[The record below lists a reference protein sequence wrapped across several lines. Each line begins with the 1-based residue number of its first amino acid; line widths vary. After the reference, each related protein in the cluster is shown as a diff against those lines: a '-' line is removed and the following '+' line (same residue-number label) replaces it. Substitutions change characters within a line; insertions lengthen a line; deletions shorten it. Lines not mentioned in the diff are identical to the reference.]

1 MSRVRTRPTRD
12 DTREKLFEAAAR
24 VFEEQGIGGASI
36 EAIAAAAGF
45 TRGAFYSN
53 FKSKDELIIAMLEDH
68 VEQSIRRNLDLLA
81 RHKNLADFID
91 ALKTMDRSR
100 QDPLGRSP
108 LLHMEMILFVA
119 RAEKRRPEL
128 AKRLRAR
135 RKLITD
141 IVETTLK
148 NSGRNGSLNPTWTGA
163 ILLALEDGFRLHRLI
178 DPETTPADSFL
189 RAIGDLQRAIG
200 IRRPDE
206 RCDSG
211 RFSAALAPACALC
224 NWPGDRAHLARA
236 TPCQIAKRGQRADG
250 DADRKGDGVIAGE
263 VVQQA
268 GDPGTRGAAGER
280 RQHDGAE
287 DAAVML
293 ALKDLQH
300 HRAHDRGQAVAERAL
315 RQAS

>member
-12 DTREKLFEAAAR
+12 ETRDKLFEAAAR
-24 VFEEQGIGGASI
+24 VFEDQGIGSASI

-53 FKSKDELIIAMLEDH
+53 FASKEELIIAMLEDH

-81 RHKNLADFID
+81 KHNNLDDFLD
-91 ALKTMDRSR
+91 ALKSMDRSR

-135 RKLITD
+135 RKLIAD

-148 NSGRNGSLNPTWTGA
+148 DSGRPAAVNPSWTA
-163 ILLALEDGFRLHRLI
+163 AVVLALEDGFRLHRLI

-189 RAIGDLQRAIG
+189 RALGDLR
-200 IRRPDE
+200 
-206 RCDSG
+206 
-211 RFSAALAPACALC
+211 
-224 NWPGDRAHLARA
+224 RA
-236 TPCQIAKRGQRADG
+236 TG
-250 DADRKGDGVIAGE
+250 
-263 VVQQA
+263 
-268 GDPGTRGAAGER
+268 
-280 RQHDGAE
+280 
-287 DAAVML
+287 L
-293 ALKDLQH
+293 AS
-300 HRAHDRGQAVAERAL
+300 G
-315 RQAS
+315 

>member
-12 DTREKLFEAAAR
+12 DTRDRLFEAAAR

-68 VEQSIRRNLDLLA
+68 VEQSIRRNLDLLD
-81 RHKNLADFID
+81 RHKKLADFID
-91 ALKTMDRSR
+91 ALKNMDRSR

-119 RAEKRRPEL
+119 RAEKRRPDL

-148 NSGRNGSLNPTWTGA
+148 NSGRNGALNPTWTGA
-163 ILLALEDGFRLHRLI
+163 IVLALEDGFRLHRLI

-189 RAIGDLQRAIG
+189 RAISDLQRAIG
-200 IRRPDE
+200 I
-206 RCDSG
+206 S
-211 RFSAALAPACALC
+211 SA
-224 NWPGDRAHLARA
+224 
-236 TPCQIAKRGQRADG
+236 
-250 DADRKGDGVIAGE
+250 
-263 VVQQA
+263 
-268 GDPGTRGAAGER
+268 
-280 RQHDGAE
+280 
-287 DAAVML
+287 
-293 ALKDLQH
+293 
-300 HRAHDRGQAVAERAL
+300 
-315 RQAS
+315 

>member
-68 VEQSIRRNLDLLA
+68 VEQSIGRIRDLLD
-81 RHKNLADFID
+81 RHRNLADFID
-91 ALKTMDRSR
+91 ALKTMDRSQ

-135 RKLITD
+135 RKLVAD
-141 IVETTLK
+141 IIETTAR
-148 NSGRNGSLNPTWTGA
+148 NSGRTTIRDPGWAGA
-163 ILLALEDGFRLHRLI
+163 LVLALEDGFRLHRLI
-178 DPETTPADSFL
+178 DPETTPSDSFF
-189 RAIGDLQRAIG
+189 RAIGDLQRAMG
-200 IRRPDE
+200 I
-206 RCDSG
+206 S
-211 RFSAALAPACALC
+211 S
-224 NWPGDRAHLARA
+224 
-236 TPCQIAKRGQRADG
+236 T
-250 DADRKGDGVIAGE
+250 
-263 VVQQA
+263 
-268 GDPGTRGAAGER
+268 
-280 RQHDGAE
+280 
-287 DAAVML
+287 
-293 ALKDLQH
+293 
-300 HRAHDRGQAVAERAL
+300 
-315 RQAS
+315 

>member
-12 DTREKLFEAAAR
+12 DTCEKLFEAAAR

-53 FKSKDELIIAMLEDH
+53 FKSKEELIFAMLEDH
-68 VEQSIRRNLDLLA
+68 VEQTIRRNLDLLS
-81 RHKNLADFID
+81 RHGSLADFID
-91 ALKTMDRSR
+91 ALKSMDRTR

-135 RKLITD
+135 RKLVTEI
-141 IVETTLK
+141 IETARK
-148 NSGRNGSLNPTWTGA
+148 SNGRNGRLDAAWTAA
-163 ILLALEDGFRLHRLI
+163 IVLALEDGFRLHRLI

-200 IRRPDE
+200 
-206 RCDSG
+206 
-211 RFSAALAPACALC
+211 
-224 NWPGDRAHLARA
+224 N
-236 TPCQIAKRGQRADG
+236 
-250 DADRKGDGVIAGE
+250 ADRSVAP
-263 VVQQA
+263 V
-268 GDPGTRGAAGER
+268 ER
-280 RQHDGAE
+280 
-287 DAAVML
+287 
-293 ALKDLQH
+293 
-300 HRAHDRGQAVAERAL
+300 
-315 RQAS
+315 

>member
-12 DTREKLFEAAAR
+12 DTCEKLFEAAAR

-36 EAIAAAAGF
+36 EAIAAAAGL

-53 FKSKDELIIAMLEDH
+53 FKSKDELIIAMIEDH

-81 RHKNLADFID
+81 THNSLAEYLD
-91 ALKTMDRSR
+91 ALRTMDRSR

-135 RKLITD
+135 RKLIAD
-141 IVETTLK
+141 IVEITSK
-148 NSGRNGSLNPTWTGA
+148 SGGGSGSLNPSWTGA

-189 RAIGDLQRAIG
+189 RAIGDLQRAMG
-200 IRRPDE
+200 I
-206 RCDSG
+206 S
-211 RFSAALAPACALC
+211 SA
-224 NWPGDRAHLARA
+224 
-236 TPCQIAKRGQRADG
+236 
-250 DADRKGDGVIAGE
+250 
-263 VVQQA
+263 
-268 GDPGTRGAAGER
+268 
-280 RQHDGAE
+280 
-287 DAAVML
+287 
-293 ALKDLQH
+293 
-300 HRAHDRGQAVAERAL
+300 
-315 RQAS
+315 

>member
-12 DTREKLFEAAAR
+12 DTRDKLFEAAAR
-24 VFEEQGIGGASI
+24 VFEDQGIGGASI

-53 FKSKDELIIAMLEDH
+53 FKSKDELIFAMLEDH

-81 RHKNLADFID
+81 RHKNLADFLE
-91 ALKTMDRSR
+91 ALRTMDRSR

-135 RKLITD
+135 RQLITD

-148 NSGRNGSLNPTWTGA
+148 SGGRNAALNPTWTGA
-163 ILLALEDGFRLHRLI
+163 LLLALEDGFRLHRLI

-189 RAIGDLQRAIG
+189 RAM
-200 IRRPDE
+200 
-206 RCDSG
+206 
-211 RFSAALAPACALC
+211 
-224 NWPGDRAHLARA
+224 
-236 TPCQIAKRGQRADG
+236 
-250 DADRKGDGVIAGE
+250 VICSE
-263 VVQQA
+263 
-268 GDPGTRGAAGER
+268 P
-280 RQHDGAE
+280 
-287 DAAVML
+287 
-293 ALKDLQH
+293 
-300 HRAHDRGQAVAERAL
+300 
-315 RQAS
+315 S